1 VSWGSRV
8 AIECNARGEP
18 PPKITFWNE
27 ARPVR
32 TQQSIFNGYTI
43 RFVLQSYSHNQQNPI
58 VIAQIF
64 NISFQSEFLF
74 MRNTF
79 LFYSSLN

>member
-1 VSWGSRV
+1 MKNLYLLIIAPVRIVGGRSVYNVSYGSRV

-32 TQQSIFNGYTI
+32 TQFFFLRAIDIQWIYNSFWFTI
-43 RFVLQSYSHNQQNPI
+43 I
-58 VIAQIF
+58 
-64 NISFQSEFLF
+64 LF
-74 MRNTF
+74 
-79 LFYSSLN
+79 S

>member
-1 VSWGSRV
+1 MKNLYLLIIAPVRIVGGRSVYNVSYGSRV

-32 TQQSIFNGYTI
+32 TQFFFSEQSIFNGYTI
-43 RFVLQSYSHNQQNPI
+43 RFGLQ
-58 VIAQIF
+58 
-64 NISFQSEFLF
+64 
-74 MRNTF
+74 
-79 LFYSSLN
+79 